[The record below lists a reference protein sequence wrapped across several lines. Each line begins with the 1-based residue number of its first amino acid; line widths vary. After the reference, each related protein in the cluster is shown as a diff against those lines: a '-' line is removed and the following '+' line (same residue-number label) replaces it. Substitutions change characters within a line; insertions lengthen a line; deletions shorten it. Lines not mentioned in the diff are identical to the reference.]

1 MLQKYKINDKIK
13 LFILTFLLICVNLNH
28 LTLFF
33 CVFFYFFTNF
43 AHQNS
48 KTMKKILIIWT
59 LIMGIC
65 LKAGAVLKEKNLD
78 STLVILRA
86 ELTKHYQELNEQRD
100 EQQKQSQEVFRNLT
114 QTMRQSN
121 QNALMLYSQQQEYL
135 FDLTYACHQATEQY
149 QRFQRQQLPFREFIS
164 KTSGEI
170 ARYDSLINSL
180 QAMPTNIMGP
190 QAKTDRSVCMTL
202 ATVIKR
208 TLEDDSKQMEDYIRY
223 YNQTEQ
229 RLKHMNDY
237 AQKRYY
243 DIQTSIFV
251 NGGDTYWNILRNI
264 KEKWQNMKEVV
275 THKYT
280 NDESTRHSD
289 WNMYWIL
296 GLFIAIGFYALV
308 AIGINL
314 LIFRFMPKRF
324 HNQEFLKKRSSIMW
338 ATTTITLAVLM
349 GLIQHNS
356 QQNFVIM
363 ASGLLVEYLWLLAV
377 ILISLLLRVKGSQ
390 IRSAFKIYAPL
401 LLIGFVV
408 ITFRIILIPSELVS
422 LIFPPILVV
431 CLLWQWLGIRRY
443 NKNIPRSDMFYT
455 YVSMLV
461 FIASAICSW
470 AGYTL
475 LAVQLLIWWIMQL
488 TCILTITCISDYLKM
503 YEGKHNF
510 SKRPVTQTWLYT
522 LIHQVV
528 LPVLIV
534 CSVMISIYWAADV
547 FNLSDMCWDIF
558 NYKFINQKNLQVS
571 IVKLAIVISTWFLFS
586 WFSKTVLS
594 LMRMHF
600 ESKDATSAESRMVM
614 GKNVIQL
621 IIWGIWLLM
630 TLAYLHISV
639 EWLLAISGGLSTGI
653 GFASKDIIEN
663 IYYGASLMAGRI
675 KAGDW
680 IEIDGTMGKVKSIS
694 YTSTIIESLYG
705 EVITFQNAQLF
716 AKNYKNLT
724 RNHGYV
730 LAVVPFGVAY
740 GSNLK
745 QVTTLVEEAVNNLHH
760 QWMDPKKTVK
770 SVVSEMADSSINFKL
785 FIWAIAPKK
794 SYVVSDVL
802 KCVYDTL
809 NAHGIQI
816 PFPQRDIHV
825 INEK

>member
-1 MLQKYKINDKIK
+1 
-13 LFILTFLLICVNLNH
+13 
-28 LTLFF
+28 
-33 CVFFYFFTNF
+33 
-43 AHQNS
+43 
-48 KTMKKILIIWT
+48 
-59 LIMGIC
+59 MGIAHE
-65 LKAGAVLKEKNLD
+65 AGAVLKEKNLD

-86 ELTKHYQELNEQRD
+86 ELVKHYQELNDQRNEQR
-100 EQQKQSQEVFRNLT
+100 KQSQEVFRNLT
-114 QTMRQSN
+114 QTMKQSN

-164 KTSGEI
+164 NTSGEI

-180 QAMPTNIMGP
+180 QAMPTNIMGA
-190 QAKTDRSVCMTL
+190 QARTDRSVCLTL

-208 TLEDDSKQMEDYIRY
+208 TLEDDSQQMQDYIRY
-223 YNQTEQ
+223 YDQTEQ

-251 NGGDTYWNILRNI
+251 NGGDTYWEILRNI

-275 THKYT
+275 TRKYT
-280 NDESTRHSD
+280 TDESTRHSD
-289 WNMYWIL
+289 WNMYWIF
-296 GLFIAIGFYALV
+296 GLFVAIAFYALL
-308 AIGINL
+308 AIGLNL

-324 HNQEFLKKRSSIMW
+324 HTTEFLKKRSSIMW
-338 ATTTITLAVLM
+338 ATTTITLAILM
-349 GLIQHNS
+349 GLIQYNS
-356 QQNFVIM
+356 HQNFVIM
-363 ASGLLVEYLWLLAV
+363 ASELLVEYLWLLAV
-377 ILISLLLRVKGSQ
+377 ILISLLLRVNGSQ
-390 IRSAFKIYAPL
+390 IRNAFKIYAPL
-401 LLIGFVV
+401 LMIGFVV

-422 LIFPPILVV
+422 LVFPPILIV
-431 CLLWQWLGIRRY
+431 CLLWQWFSIRRY
-443 NKNIPRSDMFYT
+443 NRNIPRSDMFYT
-455 YVSMLV
+455 YVSMMV
-461 FIASAICSW
+461 FIASAGCSW

-503 YEGKHNF
+503 YEEKHEF
-510 SKRPVTQTWLYT
+510 SKKPVTKTWLYT
-522 LIHQVV
+522 LTHQVV

-534 CSVMISIYWAADV
+534 FSVMISIYWAADV

-558 NYKFINQKNLQVS
+558 NYKFIDQENLKVS
-571 IVKLAIVISTWFLFS
+571 VVKLAVVISTWFLFRWIS
-586 WFSKTVLS
+586 RTVLS
-594 LMRMHF
+594 LMRLHF
-600 ESKDATSAESRMVM
+600 ETKDPTTAESRSVM
-614 GKNVIQL
+614 GKNVVQL
-621 IIWGIWLLM
+621 IIWGIWLLS
-630 TLAYLHISV
+630 TLAYLNISV

-680 IEIDGTMGKVKSIS
+680 IEIDGTMGKVTSIS

-705 EVITFQNAQLF
+705 EIITFQNSQLF
-716 AKNYKNLT
+716 TKNYKNLT

-745 QVTTLVEEAVNNLHH
+745 QVTTLVEDAVNNLHH
-760 QWMDPKKTVK
+760 KWMDPDKKVK
-770 SVVSEMADSSINFKL
+770 TVVSEMADSSINFKL
-785 FIWAIAPKK
+785 FVWADAPKR

-809 NAHGIQI
+809 NDHGIQI
-816 PFPQRDIHV
+816 PFPQRDVHIYS
-825 INEK
+825 E

>member
-1 MLQKYKINDKIK
+1 
-13 LFILTFLLICVNLNH
+13 
-28 LTLFF
+28 
-33 CVFFYFFTNF
+33 
-43 AHQNS
+43 
-48 KTMKKILIIWT
+48 MKKILIILA
-59 LIMGIC
+59 LIMGMVNE
-65 LKAGAVLKEKNLD
+65 AGAVLKEKNLD

-86 ELTKHYQELNEQRD
+86 ELAKHYQELNDQRNEQRR
-100 EQQKQSQEVFRNLT
+100 QRQEVFQNLT
-114 QTMRQSN
+114 QTMKQSN

-164 KTSGEI
+164 NTSGEI

-180 QAMPTNIMGP
+180 QAMPTNIMGA
-190 QAKTDRSVCMTL
+190 QARTDRSVCLTL

-208 TLEDDSKQMEDYIRY
+208 TLEEDSQQMEDYIRY
-223 YNQTEQ
+223 YNMTEQ

-251 NGGDTYWNILRNI
+251 NGGDTYLEILRNV
-264 KEKWQNMKEVV
+264 KQKWQDMKEVV
-275 THKYT
+275 TRKYT
-280 NDESTRHSD
+280 TDEATKHSD
-289 WNMYWIL
+289 WNMYWIF
-296 GLFIAIGFYALV
+296 GLFVAIAFYALV

-314 LIFRFMPKRF
+314 LVFRFMPKRF
-324 HNQEFLKKRSSIMW
+324 HTTEFLKKRSSIMW
-338 ATTTITLAVLM
+338 ATTTITLAILM
-349 GLIQHNS
+349 GLIQYNS
-356 QQNFVIM
+356 HQNFVIM

-422 LIFPPILVV
+422 LIFPPVLIA
-431 CLLWQWLGIRRY
+431 CLLWQWFGIRRY
-443 NKNIPRSDMFYT
+443 NRNIPRSDMFYT
-455 YVSMLV
+455 YVSMVV
-461 FIASAICSW
+461 FVASAICSW

-488 TCILTITCISDYLKM
+488 TCILTITCISDYLRM
-503 YEGKHNF
+503 YEEKHEF
-510 SKRPVTQTWLYT
+510 SKKPVTQTWLYT
-522 LIHQVV
+522 LIHQVI

-547 FNLSDMCWDIF
+547 FNLSDMCWGIF
-558 NYKFINQKNLQVS
+558 NYKFIDQENLQVS
-571 IVKLAIVISTWFLFS
+571 VVKLAVVISSWFLFRWIS
-586 WFSKTVLS
+586 RTILS
-594 LMRMHF
+594 LMRLHF
-600 ESKDATSAESRMVM
+600 ETKDPSTAESRSVM

-621 IIWGIWLLM
+621 IIWGIWLLS

-639 EWLLAISGGLSTGI
+639 AWLLAISGGLSTGI

-680 IEIDGTMGKVKSIS
+680 IEVEGTMGKVRNIS
-694 YTSTIIESLYG
+694 YTATVIESLYG

-716 AKNYKNLT
+716 TKNYKNLT
-724 RNHGYV
+724 RNHGFV
-730 LAVVPFGVAY
+730 LAVVPFSVAY
-740 GSNLK
+740 GSDLK
-745 QVTTLVEEAVNNLHH
+745 RVTTLVEEAVDNLHH
-760 QWMDPKKTVK
+760 QWMDTKKPVK

-785 FIWAIAPKK
+785 FVWAVAPKK

-809 NAHGIQI
+809 QDNGIQI
-816 PFPQRDIHV
+816 PFPQRDVHI
-825 INEK
+825 ISE

>member
-1 MLQKYKINDKIK
+1 MKK
-13 LFILTFLLICVNLNH
+13 LFI
-28 LTLFF
+28 
-33 CVFFYFFTNF
+33 
-43 AHQNS
+43 
-48 KTMKKILIIWT
+48 ILV
-59 LIMGIC
+59 LIMGMVSE
-65 LKAGAVLKEKNLD
+65 ASAVLKEKNLD

-86 ELTKHYQELNEQRD
+86 ELAKHYQELNDQRNEQRR
-100 EQQKQSQEVFRNLT
+100 QSQEVFQNLT
-114 QTMRQSN
+114 QTMKQSN
-121 QNALMLYSQQQEYL
+121 QNALMLYSQKQEYL

-164 KTSGEI
+164 NTSGEI

-180 QAMPTNIMGP
+180 QAMPTNIMGA
-190 QAKTDRSVCMTL
+190 QARTDRSVCLTL

-208 TLEDDSKQMEDYIRY
+208 TLEEDSQQMEDYIRY
-223 YNQTEQ
+223 YNMTEQ

-251 NGGDTYWNILRNI
+251 NGGDTYLDILRNI
-264 KEKWQNMKEVV
+264 KEKWQDMKEIV
-275 THKYT
+275 TRKYT
-280 NDESTRHSD
+280 TDETTKHSD

-296 GLFIAIGFYALV
+296 GLFVAIAFYALL

-324 HNQEFLKKRSSIMW
+324 HTTEFLKKRSSIMW
-338 ATTTITLAVLM
+338 ATTTITLAILM
-349 GLIQHNS
+349 GLIQYNS
-356 QQNFVIM
+356 HQNFVIM

-377 ILISLLLRVKGSQ
+377 ILISLLLRVQGSQ

-408 ITFRIILIPSELVS
+408 ITFRIVLIPSELVS
-422 LIFPPILVV
+422 LIFPPILIA
-431 CLLWQWLGIRRY
+431 CLLWQWFCIRRY

-461 FIASAICSW
+461 FIASAGCSW

-503 YEGKHNF
+503 YEEKHEF

-522 LIHQVV
+522 LTHQVV

-558 NYKFINQKNLQVS
+558 NYKFINQENLQVS
-571 IVKLAIVISTWFLFS
+571 VVKLAVVISSWFLFR
-586 WFSKTVLS
+586 WISKTVLS
-594 LMRMHF
+594 LMRLHF
-600 ESKDATSAESRMVM
+600 EIKDPTTAESRAVM

-621 IIWGIWLLM
+621 IIWGIWLLA

-680 IEIDGTMGKVKSIS
+680 IEIDGTMGKVTSIS

-705 EVITFQNAQLF
+705 EIITFQNSQLF
-716 AKNYKNLT
+716 TKNYKNLT

-745 QVTTLVEEAVNNLHH
+745 EVTTMVEEAVNNLHH
-760 QWMDPKKTVK
+760 QWMDPKKKVK

-785 FIWAIAPKK
+785 YVWADAPRK
-794 SYVVSDVL
+794 SYVISDVL

-809 NAHGIQI
+809 KENGVQI
-816 PFPQRDIHV
+816 PFPQRDVHI
-825 INEK
+825 INEA

>member
-1 MLQKYKINDKIK
+1 
-13 LFILTFLLICVNLNH
+13 
-28 LTLFF
+28 
-33 CVFFYFFTNF
+33 
-43 AHQNS
+43 
-48 KTMKKILIIWT
+48 MKKILIILA
-59 LIMGIC
+59 LIMGVISE
-65 LKAGAVLKEKNLD
+65 AGAVLKEKNLD

-86 ELTKHYQELNEQRD
+86 ELVKHYQELNSQRD
-100 EQQKQSQEVFRNLT
+100 QQREQNQEVFKNLT
-114 QTMRQSN
+114 QTMKQSN
-121 QNALMLYSQQQEYL
+121 QNALMLYSQKEEYL

-149 QRFQRQQLPFREFIS
+149 QRFQRQQLPFREYIS
-164 KTSGEI
+164 NTDEEI

-180 QAMPTNIMGP
+180 QAMPTNIMGT
-190 QAKTDRSVCMTL
+190 QAQKDRSVCLTL

-208 TLEDDSKQMEDYIRY
+208 TLEEDSQQMQDYIRY
-223 YNQTEQ
+223 YNITEQ

-251 NGGDTYWNILRNI
+251 NGGDTYWDILRNI
-264 KEKWQNMKEVV
+264 KEKWQNMKEIMAR
-275 THKYT
+275 KYT
-280 NDESTRHSD
+280 TDETTKHSD
-289 WNMYWIL
+289 WNMYWIF
-296 GLFIAIGFYALV
+296 GLFV
-308 AIGINL
+308 AIAFYTILSIGLNL

-324 HNQEFLKKRSSIMW
+324 HTTEFLKKRRSIMW
-338 ATTTITLAVLM
+338 ATTTITLAIVM
-349 GLIQHNS
+349 GLIQYNS
-356 QQNFVIM
+356 HQNFVIM

-377 ILISLLLRVKGSQ
+377 ILISLLLRVSGSQ

-422 LIFPPILVV
+422 LIFPPILIT
-431 CLLWQWLGIRRY
+431 CLLWQWFCIRRH
-443 NKNIPRSDMFYT
+443 NQNVPRSDMFYT
-455 YVSMLV
+455 YVSMMV
-461 FIASAICSW
+461 FIASAGCSW

-503 YEGKHNF
+503 YEEKHEF
-510 SKRPVTQTWLYT
+510 SKKPVTKTWFYT

-558 NYKFINQKNLQVS
+558 NYKFIDQENLKVS
-571 IVKLAIVISTWFLFS
+571 VVKLAVVISTWFLFRWIS
-586 WFSKTVLS
+586 RTVLS
-594 LMRMHF
+594 LMRLHF
-600 ESKDATSAESRMVM
+600 ETKDPTTAESRAVM

-621 IIWGIWLLM
+621 IIWGIWLL
-630 TLAYLHISV
+630 TALAYLNISV

-675 KAGDW
+675 KVGDW
-680 IEIDGTMGKVKSIS
+680 IEIDGTMGKVTSIS

-705 EVITFQNAQLF
+705 EIITFQNSQLF
-716 AKNYKNLT
+716 TKNYKNLT

-730 LAVVPFGVAY
+730 LAVVPFGVSY

-745 QVTTLVEEAVNNLHH
+745 QVTTLVEDAVNNLHH
-760 QWMDPKKTVK
+760 KWMDPDKKVK

-785 FIWAIAPKK
+785 YVWADAPKK

-809 NAHGIQI
+809 NEHGIQI
-816 PFPQRDIHV
+816 PFPQRDVHI
-825 INEK
+825 INE

>member
-1 MLQKYKINDKIK
+1 
-13 LFILTFLLICVNLNH
+13 
-28 LTLFF
+28 
-33 CVFFYFFTNF
+33 
-43 AHQNS
+43 
-48 KTMKKILIIWT
+48 MKKILIILA
-59 LIMGIC
+59 LITGVVSE
-65 LKAGAVLKEKNLD
+65 AGAVLKEKNLD

-86 ELTKHYQELNEQRD
+86 ELVKHYQELSSQRD
-100 EQQKQSQEVFRNLT
+100 EQREQNQEVFRNLT
-114 QTMRQSN
+114 QTMKQSN
-121 QNALMLYSQQQEYL
+121 QNALMLYSQKEEYL

-149 QRFQRQQLPFREFIS
+149 QRFQHQQLPFRVYINNIGE
-164 KTSGEI
+164 EI

-180 QAMPTNIMGP
+180 QAMPTNIMGT
-190 QAKTDRSVCMTL
+190 QAQKDRSVCLTL

-208 TLEDDSKQMEDYIRY
+208 TLEEDSQQMQDYIRY
-223 YNQTEQ
+223 YNNTEQ

-251 NGGDTYWNILRNI
+251 NGGDTYLDILRNL
-264 KEKWQNMKEVV
+264 KEKWQNMKEIMAR
-275 THKYT
+275 KYT
-280 NDESTRHSD
+280 TDETTKHSD
-289 WNMYWIL
+289 WNMFWIL
-296 GLFIAIGFYALV
+296 GLFVAIAFYAILS
-308 AIGINL
+308 IGLNL

-324 HNQEFLKKRSSIMW
+324 HTTEFLKKRRSIMW
-338 ATTTITLAVLM
+338 ATTTITLAIVM
-349 GLIQHNS
+349 GLIQYNS
-356 QQNFVIM
+356 HQNFVIM

-377 ILISLLLRVKGSQ
+377 ILISLLLRVSGSQ

-422 LIFPPILVV
+422 LAFPPILIA
-431 CLLWQWLGIRRY
+431 CLLWQWFCIRRH
-443 NKNIPRSDMFYT
+443 NKNVPRSDMFYT
-455 YVSMLV
+455 YVSMMV
-461 FIASAICSW
+461 FIASAGCSW

-503 YEGKHNF
+503 YEEKHEF
-510 SKRPVTQTWLYT
+510 SKKSVTQTWLYT
-522 LIHQVV
+522 LTHQVV

-534 CSVMISIYWAADV
+534 CSVMISIYWAAEV

-558 NYKFINQKNLQVS
+558 NYKFINQENLQVS
-571 IVKLAIVISTWFLFS
+571 VVKLAVVISTWFLFRWIS
-586 WFSKTVLS
+586 RTVLS
-594 LMRMHF
+594 LMRLHF
-600 ESKDATSAESRMVM
+600 ETKDPTTAESRAVM

-621 IIWGIWLLM
+621 IIWGIWLL
-630 TLAYLHISV
+630 TALAYLNISV

-675 KAGDW
+675 KVGDW
-680 IEIDGTMGKVKSIS
+680 IEIDGTMGKVTSIN

-705 EVITFQNAQLF
+705 EIITFQNSQLF
-716 AKNYKNLT
+716 TKNYKNLT

-730 LAVVPFGVAY
+730 LAVVPFGVSY

-745 QVTTLVEEAVNNLHH
+745 QVTTLVEDAVNNLHH
-760 QWMDPKKTVK
+760 KWMDPDKKVK

-785 FIWAIAPKK
+785 FVWADAPKK

-809 NAHGIQI
+809 NDHGIQI
-816 PFPQRDIHV
+816 PFPQRDVHI
-825 INEK
+825 ISE

>member
-1 MLQKYKINDKIK
+1 
-13 LFILTFLLICVNLNH
+13 
-28 LTLFF
+28 
-33 CVFFYFFTNF
+33 
-43 AHQNS
+43 
-48 KTMKKILIIWT
+48 
-59 LIMGIC
+59 
-65 LKAGAVLKEKNLD
+65 VLKEKNLD

-86 ELTKHYQELNEQRD
+86 ELTKHFQELNDQRTEQR
-100 EQQKQSQEVFRNLT
+100 KQSQEVFRNLRE
-114 QTMRQSN
+114 TMKQSN

-164 KTSGEI
+164 NISGEI

-180 QAMPTNIMGP
+180 QAMPTNIMGE
-190 QAKTDRSVCMTL
+190 QARTDRSVCLTL

-208 TLEDDSKQMEDYIRY
+208 TMEEDSQQMEDYIRF
-223 YNQTEQ
+223 YNMTEQ

-251 NGGDTYWNILRNI
+251 NGGDTYLEILRNI
-264 KEKWQNMKEVV
+264 KEKWQGMKEIV
-275 THKYT
+275 TRKYT
-280 NDESTRHSD
+280 TDETTKHSD
-289 WNMYWIL
+289 WNMYWIF
-296 GLFIAIGFYALV
+296 GLFVAIAFYALI

-314 LIFRFMPKRF
+314 LVFKFMPKRF
-324 HNQEFLKKRSSIMW
+324 HTLEFLKKRSSIMW
-338 ATTTITLAVLM
+338 ATTTITLAILM
-349 GLIQHNS
+349 GLIQYNS
-356 QQNFVIM
+356 HQNFVIM

-377 ILISLLLRVKGSQ
+377 ILISLLLRVNASQ
-390 IRSAFKIYAPL
+390 IKNAFKIYAPL

-422 LIFPPILVV
+422 LIFPPVLIA
-431 CLLWQWLGIRRY
+431 CLLWQWWGIRRY
-443 NKNIPRSDMFYT
+443 NRNIPRSDMFYT
-455 YVSMLV
+455 YISMAV
-461 FIASAICSW
+461 FIASACCSW

-503 YEGKHNF
+503 YEEKHHF
-510 SKRPVTQTWLYT
+510 SQRPITQTWLYT
-522 LIHQVV
+522 FTHKVV

-547 FNLSDMCWDIF
+547 FNLSDMCWGIF
-558 NYKFINQKNLQVS
+558 NHKFINQENLQVS
-571 IVKLAIVISTWFLFS
+571 VVKLAVVISSWFLFS
-586 WFSKTVLS
+586 WLSKTVLS
-594 LMRMHF
+594 LMRLHF
-600 ESKDATSAESRMVM
+600 ETKDPTTAESRSVM

-621 IIWGIWLLM
+621 IIWGTWLLSV
-630 TLAYLHISV
+630 LAYLSISV

-680 IEIDGTMGKVKSIS
+680 IEIDGTMGKVRSIS
-694 YTSTIIESLYG
+694 YTSTMIESLYG
-705 EVITFQNAQLF
+705 EVITFQNAQLI
-716 AKNYKNLT
+716 KNNYKNLT

-730 LAVVPFGVAY
+730 LAVIPFGVAY

-745 QVTTLVEEAVNNLHH
+745 QVTSLVEEAVNKLHH
-760 QWMDPKKTVK
+760 QWMDSKKPVK
-770 SVVSEMADSSINFKL
+770 SVVSEMGDSSINFKL
-785 FIWAIAPKK
+785 FVWAEAPKK
-794 SYVVSDVL
+794 SYVISDVL

-809 NAHGIQI
+809 NANGIQI
-816 PFPQRDIHV
+816 PFPQRDIH
-825 INEK
+825 IISE

>member
-1 MLQKYKINDKIK
+1 
-13 LFILTFLLICVNLNH
+13 
-28 LTLFF
+28 
-33 CVFFYFFTNF
+33 
-43 AHQNS
+43 
-48 KTMKKILIIWT
+48 MKKFLIILA
-59 LIMGIC
+59 LIMGMANE
-65 LKAGAVLKEKNLD
+65 AGAVLKEKNLD

-86 ELTKHYQELNEQRD
+86 ELVKHYQELSSQRD
-100 EQQKQSQEVFRNLT
+100 EQREQNQEVFRNLT
-114 QTMRQSN
+114 RTMKQSN
-121 QNALMLYSQQQEYL
+121 QNALMLYSQKEEYL

-149 QRFQRQQLPFREFIS
+149 QRFQHQQLPFRVYINNIGE
-164 KTSGEI
+164 EI

-180 QAMPTNIMGP
+180 QAMPTNIMGT
-190 QAKTDRSVCMTL
+190 QAQKDRSVCLTL

-208 TLEDDSKQMEDYIRY
+208 TLEEDSQQMQDYIRY
-223 YNQTEQ
+223 YNNTEQ

-251 NGGDTYWNILRNI
+251 NGGDTYLDILRNL
-264 KEKWQNMKEVV
+264 KEKWQNMKEIMAR
-275 THKYT
+275 KYT
-280 NDESTRHSD
+280 TDETTKHSD
-289 WNMYWIL
+289 WNMFWIF
-296 GLFIAIGFYALV
+296 GLFV
-308 AIGINL
+308 AIAFYTILSIGLNL

-324 HNQEFLKKRSSIMW
+324 HTTEFLKKRRSIMW
-338 ATTTITLAVLM
+338 ATTTITLAIVM
-349 GLIQHNS
+349 GLIQYNS
-356 QQNFVIM
+356 HQNFVIM

-377 ILISLLLRVKGSQ
+377 ILISLLLRVSGSQ

-401 LLIGFVV
+401 LLIGFAV

-422 LIFPPILVV
+422 LAFPPILIA
-431 CLLWQWLGIRRY
+431 CLLWQWFCIRRH
-443 NKNIPRSDMFYT
+443 NKNVPRSDMFYT
-455 YVSMLV
+455 YVSMMV
-461 FIASAICSW
+461 FIASAGCSW

-503 YEGKHNF
+503 YEEKHEF
-510 SKRPVTQTWLYT
+510 SKKSVTQTWLYT
-522 LIHQVV
+522 LTHQVV

-534 CSVMISIYWAADV
+534 CSVMISIYWAAEV

-558 NYKFINQKNLQVS
+558 NYKFINQENLQVS
-571 IVKLAIVISTWFLFS
+571 VVKLAVVISTWFLFRWIS
-586 WFSKTVLS
+586 RTVLS
-594 LMRMHF
+594 LMRLHF
-600 ESKDATSAESRMVM
+600 ETKDPTTAESRAVM

-621 IIWGIWLLM
+621 IIWGIWLL
-630 TLAYLHISV
+630 TALAYLNISV

-675 KAGDW
+675 KVGDW
-680 IEIDGTMGKVKSIS
+680 IEIDGTMGKVTSIS

-705 EVITFQNAQLF
+705 EIITFQNSQLF
-716 AKNYKNLT
+716 RKNYKNLT

-730 LAVVPFGVAY
+730 LAVVPFGVSY

-745 QVTTLVEEAVNNLHH
+745 QVTTLVEDAVNNLHH
-760 QWMDPKKTVK
+760 KWMDPDKKVK

-785 FIWAIAPKK
+785 FVWADAPKK

-809 NAHGIQI
+809 NDHGIQI
-816 PFPQRDIHV
+816 PFPQRDVHI
-825 INEK
+825 ISE